1 MRCNALSAHTDAAA
15 SELQAGILAIVGA
28 VGDGEATGPLLV
40 TGGNSLMH
48 LHREILLSILCIG
61 VALAASPLAR
71 AQEAVTVP
79 LPEHSGRVNATLT
92 PSSEKPTSEPVVEI
106 ISTKTPSQK
115 PAPVAEQTPSAEELA
130 SPAATAEKRT
140 RVKRHATPAAQP
152 TAAELP
158 AADLTSMSA
167 VKAVTVS
174 APRPEYPYELD
185 RDHITGSGVWVLSV
199 DTASGKVTNA
209 AMAQSTGNAILD
221 KTTTNAFRQW
231 RFKPGTVSKVRVPIT
246 YEE

>member
-1 MRCNALSAHTDAAA
+1 
-15 SELQAGILAIVGA
+15 
-28 VGDGEATGPLLV
+28 
-40 TGGNSLMH
+40 MH
-48 LHREILLSILCIG
+48 LHRGIVQFFLCLS

-79 LPEHSGRVNATLT
+79 FPEHSGRVNATPT

-115 PAPVAEQTPSAEELA
+115 PAPVAEQTPSAQELA
-130 SPAATAEKRT
+130 SPAATAEKKT

-158 AADLTSMSA
+158 VADLTSTSA

-199 DTASGKVTNA
+199 DKASGKVASA

-221 KTTTNAFRQW
+221 KVTTDTFRRW
-231 RFKPGTVSKVRVPIT
+231 RFKPGTVSQVRVPIS
-246 YEE
+246 YE